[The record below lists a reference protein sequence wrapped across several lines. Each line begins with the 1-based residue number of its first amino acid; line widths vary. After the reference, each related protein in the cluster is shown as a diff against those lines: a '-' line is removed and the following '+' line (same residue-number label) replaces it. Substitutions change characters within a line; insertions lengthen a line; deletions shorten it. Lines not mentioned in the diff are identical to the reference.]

1 MPAAH
6 PSCASLAKAADLV
19 SAVSQSVSVASCSQ
33 PEHSPVCLLLVA
45 SRLPLPRQVDARLSD
60 PSTKMAEKL
69 QPLGAE
75 WLNLLAPHRELCLEF
90 YCTIQG

>member
-1 MPAAH
+1 M
-6 PSCASLAKAADLV
+6 
-19 SAVSQSVSVASCSQ
+19 
-33 PEHSPVCLLLVA
+33 CLLLVA

>member
-19 SAVSQSVSVASCSQ
+19 SAVSQS
-33 PEHSPVCLLLVA
+33 
-45 SRLPLPRQVDARLSD
+45 VDARLSD